1 MYSLNNI
8 RSSGDGMEEL
18 NLPLNETKLNDQ
30 QNLFV
35 KNEHPVKN
43 SLSYK
48 DFPIAIRQKEPK
60 FIPYEPYKA
69 AVTPIIPEQKNI
81 KGEKSLSR
89 SRHNDSKVTLTE
101 THIPFP
107 LTCTNLSLHENLQNN
122 EETVPLLKVLK
133 EVKVLKE
140 DKEEK
145 EDVAWIKEKTAMKDE
160 INKLKE
166 EKSQLEDQFKIQLQ
180 VNSELKKLLV
190 ASLGEDMQ
198 TRVQFLSEDKAKLAQ
213 DIAHYS
219 QLLLDDHEELERL
232 SIQCDIWRSK
242 FMAISLMVD
251 ELASWKATL
260 SHKYEESLNAIQWM
274 LTEQEE
280 LHHQI
285 TTAYN
290 YLQQLQQTF
299 DPTQR
304 IKSQKIVTI
313 LQIAQATQ
321 QLSELLYSRLLGNSK
336 SNSTFVGE
344 ISKKK
349 LSPAE
354 AFAQKVLTG
363 KDFCNRIHTSSEGE
377 SSKDGQYPLH
387 FSNKL
392 YLHYS
397 CNQNKF
403 PNSAWCRHCSGEIKI
418 L

>member
-1 MYSLNNI
+1 MYSSSSE
-8 RSSGDGMEEL
+8 RSSGDGMEDL
-18 NLPLNETKLNDQ
+18 NLSLNELKSKSQ
-30 QNLFV
+30 QSSLM
-35 KNEHPVKN
+35 KNEHSIKN
-43 SLSYK
+43 TVPYV
-48 DFPIAIRQKEPK
+48 DIPIPIKQKEPK

-81 KGEKSLSR
+81 RGEKHTNKKNHGEAKL
-89 SRHNDSKVTLTE
+89 TLTE

-107 LTCTNLSLHENLQNN
+107 LTYPNIPIHEKLQNN
-122 EETVPLLKVLK
+122 GETVPLLKVLK
-133 EVKVLKE
+133 EVKICKDDVE
-140 DKEEK
+140 DREELLWK
-145 EDVAWIKEKTAMKDE
+145 TEKNAMKEE

-166 EKSQLEDQFKIQLQ
+166 EKCQLQDQFKIQLQ
-180 VNSELKKLLV
+180 VNAELKKLLV

-219 QLLLDDHEELERL
+219 QLLLEDHEELERL

-242 FMAISLMVD
+242 FLAISLMVD

-280 LHHQI
+280 LHHQVS
-285 TTAYN
+285 TVYN
-290 YLQQLQQTF
+290 QLQQLQQTF
-299 DPTQR
+299 DPSTQK
-304 IKSQKIVTI
+304 KSQKIMNI
-313 LQIAQATQ
+313 LQIAQAAR
-321 QLSELLYSRLLGNSK
+321 QLSELLYVRLLGSSK
-336 SNSTFVGE
+336 AKSSMVGE
-344 ISKKK
+344 TGKKN

-363 KDFCNRIHTSSEGE
+363 KDLNRIHGGSENE
-377 SSKDGQYPLH
+377 LSKDGQTPLY

-392 YLHYS
+392 YHHYP
-397 CNQNKF
+397 CGQNKF
-403 PNSAWCRHCSGEIKI
+403 SNSAWCRHCSGEIKI